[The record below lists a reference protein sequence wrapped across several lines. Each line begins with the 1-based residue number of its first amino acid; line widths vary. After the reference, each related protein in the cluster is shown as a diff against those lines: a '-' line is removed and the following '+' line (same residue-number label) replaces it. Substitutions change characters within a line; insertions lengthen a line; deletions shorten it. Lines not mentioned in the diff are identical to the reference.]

1 MPSKRLQDTRHKVS
15 GSLTRDVR
23 QMKMMMIIRIAL
35 LAMLLSGCAGLDHY
49 RPEQNLSVRVN
60 GEQSQS
66 YTLYLSD
73 SGERVKFH
81 QTNGIHTVKLPG
93 VSYGTRYEFCL
104 PVTSYPEQREL
115 VIFSRNGID
124 IDGMSVQNMRNT
136 VARTADG
143 IYQIRLR

>member
-1 MPSKRLQDTRHKVS
+1 
-15 GSLTRDVR
+15 
-23 QMKMMMIIRIAL
+23 MKMMMIIRIAL

-49 RPEQNLSVRVN
+49 RPEQKLSIRLN
-60 GEQSQS
+60 GEQSHS

-81 QTNGIHTVKLPG
+81 QTNGVHTVTLPG
-93 VSYGTRYEFCL
+93 VSYGTRFEFCL

-124 IDGMSVQNMRNT
+124 IDGMSVQNMRNYVT
-136 VARTADG
+136 RTADG
-143 IYQIRLR
+143 VYQVRLR